1 MAQDCNTIEEVSE
14 PEDGGYV
21 DTVVSNGPN
30 LDKRIFG
37 QFIAATGEETT
48 SLVACSYQD
57 FSEKSETE

>member
-1 MAQDCNTIEEVSE
+1 MSE

-37 QFIAATGEETT
+37 QFIAAARDETT
-48 SLVACSYQD
+48 SVVACSYED
-57 FSEKSETE
+57 FSVKSETE

>member
-1 MAQDCNTIEEVSE
+1 MAQDCNTIEEMSE

-37 QFIAATGEETT
+37 QFIAAAGDDTT
-48 SLVACSYQD
+48 SLVACSY
-57 FSEKSETE
+57 